1 MERSLKVERRCRGEG
16 GEMVER
22 WRWRGEAAM
31 DLQEMQVGVWSGVFL
46 GFLRRRK
53 KEEEKRKEKSQGV
66 DREDSDLRCS
76 SQ

>member
-31 DLQEMQVGVWSGVFL
+31 DLQEMQVGVWFGGFFRVFEREKER
-46 GFLRRRK
+46 GRRNV
-53 KEEEKRKEKSQGV
+53 QALIV
-66 DREDSDLRCS
+66 TI
-76 SQ
+76 QI